1 VILSKGSVLLVD
13 DEPLVLEMFESI
25 LSEQGYDVF
34 VAPNPQTALSH
45 LEKTFFDV
53 LVCDVLLDEL
63 DGFDIMT
70 IARKKQPSIA
80 VVLITGAPSE
90 ADAEKAAGQGAGYL
104 SKPIGF
110 DLLIS
115 TIENSIAST
124 KDQESKQRANL

>member
-1 VILSKGSVLLVD
+1 MILSKGRVLLVD

-25 LSEQGYDVF
+25 LAEQGYDVF
-34 VAPNPQTALSH
+34 VAPNPQIALNH
-45 LEKTFFDV
+45 LEKTYFDV
-53 LVCDVLLDEL
+53 LVCDVLLEEL

-80 VVLITGAPSE
+80 VLLITGAPSE
-90 ADAEKAAGQGAGYL
+90 PDAEKAAAQGAAYL

-115 TIENSIAST
+115 TIQNCI
-124 KDQESKQRANL
+124 ESAKGSGEKQTANL